1 MIKISPSILS
11 SDYGNLSSELKRM
24 EACGAD
30 MLHIDVMDGHFV
42 PNITLGAPIVKCI
55 RKSSTLPFDVH
66 LMISDPYKYIPDFV
80 NAGSDIITFHAEA
93 DSDIEKTIDL
103 ILASGKKAGLSVKP
117 KTPVEAVYPYLDKLS
132 MVLVMTVEPGFGG
145 QSFMED
151 MMPKVSAVRSEI
163 DRRGLDVDIQVDGGI
178 NKDTISIAAKA
189 GANVFVSGNAI
200 FSSDDA
206 KKTIADFKARASV
219 YLTANALDEFSL
231 NTA

>member
-117 KTPVEAVYPYLDKLS
+117 KTPVEAVYPYLDTLS

-206 KKTIADFKARASV
+206 EKTIADFKVRASV
-219 YLTANALDEFSL
+219 
-231 NTA
+231 

>member
-103 ILASGKKAGLSVKP
+103 ILASGKKAGLSIKP

-151 MMPKVSAVRSEI
+151 IMPKVSAVRSEI

-200 FSSDDA
+200 FSSDNA
-206 KKTIADFKARASV
+206 EKTIADFKARASV
-219 YLTANALDEFSL
+219 
-231 NTA
+231 

>member
-178 NKDTISIAAKA
+178 NKDTISIAARA

-206 KKTIADFKARASV
+206 EKTIADFKARASV
-219 YLTANALDEFSL
+219 
-231 NTA
+231 

>member
-163 DRRGLDVDIQVDGGI
+163 DRRGLDIDIQVDGGI

-219 YLTANALDEFSL
+219 
-231 NTA
+231 